1 MRGHFIVL
9 FSLQT
14 LCLTT
19 TGLLAEEKTST
30 LDQIRSAINQAIP
43 LIEKASAG
51 SAEQRKCF
59 TCHSQAVPVLA
70 FAEAQ
75 RRGFSIDEEN
85 LERQLQHT
93 ADHLK
98 RGIENYKKGKG
109 QGGQVTS
116 AGYALWTLDAGNQQ
130 PDETTAAV
138 AHYLLENQKDKDHW
152 FRSSKRP
159 PSSGSPFMTT
169 YVALRGLDYFGTEE
183 QQERINQR
191 KDNVSKWLNSAEPKD
206 TEDRVFQLQAFQYTN
221 PDKKTQ
227 QKAATDLIDQ
237 QRKDGGWAQKS
248 EMESDAYATGT
259 VLTALLETGTSVDN
273 EAVKR
278 GIQYLLD
285 TQQDD
290 GSWHVVTRAEGFQEY
305 FETGFPHDEDQYI
318 STAASSWA
326 TLALLLTLPET
337 PISEK

>member
-1 MRGHFIVL
+1 MRALFIVL
-9 FSLQT
+9 LSLQT
-14 LCLTT
+14 LYCLQSE
-19 TGLLAEEKTST
+19 LKAEEKTSISA
-30 LDQIRSAINQAIP
+30 QIRSAINRAIP

-70 FAEAQ
+70 FTEAQ

-85 LERQLQHT
+85 LARQLQHT

-98 RGIENYKKGKG
+98 RGIKNYQKGKG
-109 QGGQVTS
+109 QGGQVIT
-116 AGYALWTLDAGNQQ
+116 AGYALWTLDAGNKQ
-130 PDETTAAV
+130 PDKTTAAV

-159 PSSGSPFMTT
+159 PSSGSPFMIT

-183 QQERINQR
+183 QQEKINQR
-191 KDNVSKWLNSAEPKD
+191 KAKVSKWLNSAEPKD
-206 TEDRVFQLQAFQYTN
+206 SEDRVFQLQAFQYTN
-221 PDKKTQ
+221 TDKKTQ
-227 QKAATDLIDQ
+227 RKAVADLIDQ
-237 QRKDGGWAQKS
+237 QREDGGWAQKS

-259 VLTALLETGTSVDN
+259 VLTALLETGTSPTN
-273 EAVKR
+273 PAVKQ

-326 TLALLLTLPET
+326 VLALLLTLPEPT
-337 PISEK
+337 ISEE